1 MKKSIKVLSAIFA
14 ILLLSMTLT
23 VPVTAVE
30 YDVEPRTVYPL
41 GFKYMYVYENDD
53 PDNGDLLMRGSAAL
67 IYNSSNKTT
76 YMNVEASLGDPDVF
90 HVYGVE
96 LDGRIDCQYSI
107 NTQILSDFCF
117 ADDIDDVVGVYINRV
132 VTDDVRRIE
141 TDNCLLWG
149 SGLGSIADSVYFCG
163 VEGDNFDY

>member
-30 YDVEPRTVYPL
+30 YDVEPRAVYKL
-41 GFKYMYVYENDD
+41 GFEYMYVYENDD
-53 PDNGDLLMRGSAAL
+53 PIYGEILVRGSAGL

-90 HVYGVE
+90 HDYGVE
-96 LDGRIDCQYSI
+96 LDGRIDCPNSY
-107 NTQILSDFCF
+107 NTQILSDSCF

-149 SGLGSIADSVYFCG
+149 SGLGSIEDSVYLYG
-163 VEGDNFDY
+163 VEGVDFDY

>member
-30 YDVEPRTVYPL
+30 YDVESRAVYRL
-41 GFKYMYVYENDD
+41 GFEYMYVYENDD
-53 PDNGDLLMRGSAAL
+53 PENGDILMRGSAGL

-90 HVYGVE
+90 HDYGVQ
-96 LDGRIDCQYSI
+96 LTGRIDCQNPY
-107 NTQILSDFCF
+107 NTQILGDSCF
-117 ADDIDDVVGVYINRV
+117 AEDIDDVVEVYISRV
-132 VTDDVRRIE
+132 VTDDVRWIG
-141 TDNCLLWG
+141 TGNALYWG
-149 SGLGSIADSVYFCG
+149 SSLGDVDAEVNFDG
-163 VEGDNFDY
+163 VEGVNFDY

>member
-30 YDVEPRTVYPL
+30 YDIEPRAVYKL
-41 GFKYMYVYENDD
+41 GFEYMYVYENDD
-53 PDNGDLLMRGSAAL
+53 PIYGEILMRGSAGL

-76 YMNVEASLGDPDVF
+76 YMNVAASLGDPDVF
-90 HVYGVE
+90 LDYGVE

-107 NTQILSDFCF
+107 NTQILSDSCF
-117 ADDIDDVVGVYINRV
+117 ADDIDDVVEVYISRV

-149 SGLGSIADSVYFCG
+149 SGLGSIADSVYLRG
-163 VEGDNFDY
+163 VEGVDFDY